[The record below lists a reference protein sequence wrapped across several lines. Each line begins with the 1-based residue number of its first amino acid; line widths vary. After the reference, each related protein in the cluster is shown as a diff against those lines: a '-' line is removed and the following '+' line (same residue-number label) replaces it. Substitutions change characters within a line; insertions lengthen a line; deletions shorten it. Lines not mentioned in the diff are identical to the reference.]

1 MLQALVG
8 GDGGAGVFF
17 GSGFFEV
24 VVVAAGVAGD
34 LAAVDVEHLGG
45 EGADEVDVVRD
56 EDEGALEALEGADEA
71 FDAPDVKVGGG
82 LVHEE
87 EVGRVHE
94 ELDEVEAALLTA
106 GEDFA
111 LFVDVLTA
119 EEKGAEDGAGVVLTE
134 LGGAAADFFEDAEFG
149 VQGVAAVLGEVTDAG
164 VGAEFASAFADG
176 EVA

>member
-1 MLQALVG
+1 M
-8 GDGGAGVFF
+8 
-17 GSGFFEV
+17 
-24 VVVAAGVAGD
+24 
-34 LAAVDVEHLGG
+34 
-45 EGADEVDVVRD
+45 DVVGD
-56 EDEGALEALEGADEA
+56 EDEGAFEALEGADEA

-94 ELDEVEAALLTA
+94 KFDEVEAALLTP

-111 LFVDVLTA
+111 LFVDVLAA
-119 EEKGAEDGAGVVLTE
+119 EEEGAEDGAGVVLTK

-149 VQGVAAVLGEVTDAG
+149 VQGVATMLGEVSDAG
-164 VGAEFASAFADG
+164 VGTEFAGAFADG